1 MRASSPAL
9 PRSVTLAACL
19 AALSAACAAGGAY
32 KPAAPMATAP
42 SAGSPAVGRPM
53 PSAGTAAIS
62 QPSPGGS
69 DTVSVTAPGPAPT
82 QRPGLGTTW
91 GESVYAP
98 VTTQPFVR
106 ASSQPW
112 AVAAIHYNDA
122 EGVDAQARYLGGSL
136 APLELYP
143 GDGSIGV
150 SLVSESGQ
158 LLPGF
163 TAGGQTMVVGRDGE
177 RYRIVV
183 RNATDARFEIVAS
196 VDGLDVLDGK
206 PADPA
211 RRGYILEP
219 RGQLVIDGFR
229 QTDDAVAAFRFGAV
243 ADSYAA
249 QTSGDR
255 NVGVIGV
262 AIFAEEGARW
272 TPAELSRRVTADP
285 FPARSYATPP

>member
-1 MRASSPAL
+1 
-9 PRSVTLAACL
+9 
-19 AALSAACAAGGAY
+19 
-32 KPAAPMATAP
+32 
-42 SAGSPAVGRPM
+42 
-53 PSAGTAAIS
+53 
-62 QPSPGGS
+62 
-69 DTVSVTAPGPAPT
+69 
-82 QRPGLGTTW
+82 
-91 GESVYAP
+91 

-106 ASSQPW
+106 ASRQPW

-122 EGVDAQARYLGGSL
+122 EGADAQARYLGGSL
-136 APLELYP
+136 APPELYP